1 MRCAQPREAGSPRPC
16 VLPAPRRTGRKE
28 PAGLRALAGPPPA
41 SCSRGCHGGR
51 GQGAGGSTGHQRM
64 SHLKTSVRVR
74 KPGAKKPAQNVSCSL
89 QPMST
94 ITWTARAPRGGW
106 TPRLCRGS
114 AKTVQW
120 PLLACPHD
128 TPLIPQSSRCH
139 GGLPEQAASLCV
151 YRSTSTEPGTTQK
164 ISEQCGRTFLKMP
177 REGKPHETGSFPAF

>member
-1 MRCAQPREAGSPRPC
+1 MCSAQRGWLPTALRLTSP
-16 VLPAPRRTGRKE
+16 AADRKE
-28 PAGLRALAGPPPA
+28 GARRAEGFGRATSGFLFSGLPWW
-41 SCSRGCHGGR
+41 
-51 GQGAGGSTGHQRM
+51 QGAGGSTGHQRM
-64 SHLKTSVRVR
+64 SRLKTSVRVR

-89 QPMST
+89 QPTST